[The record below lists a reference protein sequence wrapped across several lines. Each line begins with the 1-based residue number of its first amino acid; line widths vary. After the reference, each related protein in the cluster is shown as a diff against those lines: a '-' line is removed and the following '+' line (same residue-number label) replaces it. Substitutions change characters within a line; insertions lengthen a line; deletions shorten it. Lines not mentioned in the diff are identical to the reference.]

1 MADTRG
7 KALSILRKVCDDKAY
22 SNIAIDEVL
31 KGSTMDKRD
40 KAFVTNM
47 VYGVLTNRSFLDYQ
61 ISAYSKIPIK
71 KLSSPVI
78 NILRLSI
85 YQIHFMDRVP
95 DSAAVNEGVTL
106 AKRVAFK
113 SAGFVNAVLRTLLK
127 EGIRLPS
134 ETDTIYY
141 LSILYSYP
149 EWILRMWFDFFD
161 RTELEALLAAG
172 NNVPPLT
179 IRVNTTKI
187 STEELKERLGAI
199 DGVCEGALNLVTRGS
214 VAETEGF
221 ADGLFT
227 VQDAAAQMASLA
239 LDIKAG
245 ERILDMCA
253 APGGKTT
260 HIAELTGP
268 NGAVVAWDKYPHKI
282 ILIEKTAER
291 LGLTNISAYVH
302 NGCDIDT
309 NHINGFDKVLLDAP
323 CSGLGI
329 IRKKPDIK
337 WSRSEEDILLLCEE
351 QRKLLHAAS
360 LYVKPG
366 GILVYSTCTI
376 SDRENE
382 RMIEDFLMSHHNY
395 VVEGEATTMLPHIN
409 NTDGFFICTLRR
421 QAV

>member
-7 KALSILRKVCDDKAY
+7 KALSILRKIFDDKAY

-40 KAFVTNM
+40 KAFVTNL

-61 ISAYSKIPIK
+61 ISSYSKIPIK
-71 KLSSPVI
+71 KLSSQVI
-78 NILRLSI
+78 SILRLSI
-85 YQIHFMDRVP
+85 FQIHFMDRVP

-134 ETDTIYY
+134 NKDTIYY

-149 EWILRMWFDFFD
+149 EWIIRMWFDYFD
-161 RTELEALLAAG
+161 IKELEALLAAG
-172 NNVPPLT
+172 NTVPPLT

-187 STEELKERLGAI
+187 SSDELKERLGAHDSI
-199 DGVCEGALNLVTRGS
+199 CEGALNLVARGS
-214 VAETEGF
+214 VSETEGF
-221 ADGLFT
+221 AEGLFT
-227 VQDAAAQMASLA
+227 VQDAAAQMATLA
-239 LDIKAG
+239 LDIKTG
-245 ERILDMCA
+245 ERVLDMCA

-260 HIAELTGP
+260 HIAEITGP
-268 NGAVVAWDKYPHKI
+268 TGAVVAWDKYPHKI
-282 ILIEKTAER
+282 ILIEKTAAR
-291 LGLTNISAYVH
+291 LGLANISAYVH
-302 NGCDIDT
+302 DGCALDT

-337 WSRSEEDILLLCEE
+337 WSRKEEDIFLLCEE
-351 QRKLLHAAS
+351 QRKLLDAAS
-360 LYVKPG
+360 FYVKPG

-376 SDRENE
+376 SKRENE
-382 RMIEDFLMSHHNY
+382 QMIEYFLEKHGNY
-395 VVEGEATTMLPHIN
+395 SVEGDVITMLPHIN
-409 NTDGFFICTLRR
+409 NTDGFYICRLRR
-421 QAV
+421 KAV

>member
-161 RTELEALLAAG
+161 KTELEALLAAG
-172 NNVPPLT
+172 NSVPPLT

-214 VAETEGF
+214 VVESEGF

-282 ILIEKTAER
+282 ILIEKTATR

-382 RMIEDFLMSHHNY
+382 RMIEDFLIRHDNY
-395 VVEGEATTMLPHIN
+395 VLEGDATTMLPHIN
-409 NTDGFFICTLRR
+409 NTDGFFICKLRR